1 MATYKPTSGMASA
14 AKRAKKMRDSQPP
27 SNRGMTSTGLARMN
41 QLINREPL
49 SLDTV
54 KRMYSFFSRH
64 EVDKSSSS
72 WKKGNSKAEQAWLG
86 WGGDAGYSWSKSI
99 VEREEKKESKASN
112 SLETNVIR
120 EEEGKWVIYSE
131 QGKKLGEYDSES
143 DAEERL
149 KQIEMFKHM
158 KGNSMIR
165 VNMLTQV
172 NANHIRIDRVME
184 NNQPV
189 VYIRNHKWLI
199 DNAVLNNG
207 LYSTKENQASYKTMD
222 GTLFTYDH
230 PSVDG
235 KFVAISNQS
244 TQDANKALEKHY
256 MYASNQNPR
265 YENGAYYKDIRINVN
280 NAKNTEGGKK
290 LLEWVDNAEKFH
302 KGHGDAPECL
312 HSSTGLMCNKRKIEG
327 NSRGKNYTWTAEGII
342 FDHDALVKNGAGGDE
357 ISLAVNGEGSDC
369 DVITVNLEDAEKAK
383 DEMMFLPSDDAPEE
397 EKVSWL
403 AKVVNQMQVSVKS
416 LMPALSTNEESEMAL
431 SKKTKEIMLNA
442 LTKAGEKADA
452 WTDEQICDRYAAL
465 NEDDEEDD
473 DDEEDENG
481 KEKGK
486 EMKGNSFTLEDVQN
500 LLKEE
505 RKSILSE
512 IQTNNEKSERET
524 IVNAMIANAAASED
538 EREDLMSTP
547 LNVLRKM
554 SAKGSVAPIASAFST
569 NAKEDTTGLMGMK
582 MEGAE

>member
-1 MATYKPTSGMASA
+1 MRFKIGSTYTLGYGIGKVKIEKPTAKGKTFKAVRASDGKSIHFGDA
-14 AKRAKKMRDSQPP
+14 SMRTRQDNPKAKKAYCDRASSLNEKGFNPNTFSLIYWDCIPANP
-27 SNRGMTSTGLARMN
+27 S
-41 QLINREPL
+41 
-49 SLDTV
+49 
-54 KRMYSFFSRH
+54 
-64 EVDKSSSS
+64 
-72 WKKGNSKAEQAWLG
+72 
-86 WGGDAGYSWSKSI
+86 
-99 VEREEKKESKASN
+99 
-112 SLETNVIR
+112 
-120 EEEGKWVIYSE
+120 SE
-131 QGKKLGEYDSES
+131 
-143 DAEERL
+143 
-149 KQIEMFKHM
+149 
-158 KGNSMIR
+158 NNMIR

-199 DNAVLNNG
+199 DEVVLNNG
-207 LYSTKENQASYKTMD
+207 LYSNKENQASYKTMD

-265 YENGAYYKDIRINVN
+265 YENGAYYKDIRINVT

-302 KGHGDAPECL
+302 KGHGEAPECL
-312 HSSTGLMCNKRKIEG
+312 HSSTGLMCNKRQLEG
-327 NSRGKNYTWTAEGII
+327 NSRGKNYTWTAEGIV

-357 ISLAVNGEGSDC
+357 ISLAVNSEGSDC

-383 DEMMFLPSDDAPEE
+383 DEMMFLPAEDATDE
-397 EKVSWL
+397 EKVSWFT
-403 AKVVNQMQVSVKS
+403 KVANKMQLNLKS
-416 LMPALSTNEESEMAL
+416 LVQNISTHEDSEMAL
-431 SKKTKEIMLNA
+431 SKKTKEIMINA

-473 DDEEDENG
+473 DDEDETEV
-481 KEKGK
+481 KDKK
-486 EMKGNSFTLEDVQN
+486 EMKGNSLSAEDIQKAIADGIAKGVA
-500 LLKEE
+500 
-505 RKSILSE
+505 E

-554 SAKGSVAPIASAFST
+554 SAKGSVAPIASGFST
-569 NAKEDTTGLMGMK
+569 NAKEDATGIMDMK